1 MILKEKNKKK
11 NREFMKIVDMLH
23 PLNCPR
29 FNQMSDEVGVAFY
42 FLFVPPV
49 KSALMEMAGG
59 LTAGGC

>member
-1 MILKEKNKKK
+1 
-11 NREFMKIVDMLH
+11 MKIVDMLH

-42 FLFVPPV
+42 FFFVPPV